1 VKRKHGYEMKIVELY
16 MGIYFY
22 EDIGYGIVLRKKL
35 KILYGIQKEKIIVN
49 IYVSYII
56 SIRIR
61 CS

>member
-35 KILYGIQKEKIIVN
+35 KIVYGI
-49 IYVSYII
+49 
-56 SIRIR
+56 
-61 CS
+61 